1 MESFYPAAVATIALW
16 KWAFMKEAGR
26 PWRSWRGLYTA
37 RVRVLSAEDR
47 ADLAR

>member
-1 MESFYPAAVATIALW
+1 MESFSPAAVATIALW

-26 PWRSWRGLYTA
+26 RRSWRGLYTA